1 MLLLLFSVTANAEN
15 KTKKPISVK
24 EKKAHFT
31 SVVVPAVKE
40 VYNELDKQYN
50 EISNNLDNKD
60 YAKKIKKLKTKYKVK
75 TDKELLRALKPHPKS
90 IAIAQAAMESAWI
103 TSRFFRE
110 ANNLFGV
117 WSFNKNEPR
126 IAAQQKRG
134 DKTIWVKK
142 YSDVKSSIRDYYET
156 LARSNAY
163 KEFRKLKMKTDN
175 PYKLVK
181 KLDNYSEMGKEYGEK
196 LSSMIKYNKFY
207 LYDR

>member
-1 MLLLLFSVTANAEN
+1 MKKIILIMFLLFSVTVNAEN
-15 KTKKPISVK
+15 KTKKPITVK
-24 EKKAHFT
+24 EKKAYFT

-40 VYNELDKQYN
+40 VYSELDKQYN
-50 EISNNLDNKD
+50 EISNNLNNKK

-134 DKTIWVKK
+134 D
-142 YSDVKSSIRDYYET
+142 R
-156 LARSNAY
+156 
-163 KEFRKLKMKTDN
+163 
-175 PYKLVK
+175 
-181 KLDNYSEMGKEYGEK
+181 
-196 LSSMIKYNKFY
+196 
-207 LYDR
+207 

>member
-1 MLLLLFSVTANAEN
+1 MFLLFSVTVNAQE
-15 KTKKPISVK
+15 KTKKPITVK
-24 EKKAHFT
+24 EKKAYFT
-31 SVVVPAVKE
+31 SVVVPAVE
-40 VYNELDKQYN
+40 DVYSDLNEQYN